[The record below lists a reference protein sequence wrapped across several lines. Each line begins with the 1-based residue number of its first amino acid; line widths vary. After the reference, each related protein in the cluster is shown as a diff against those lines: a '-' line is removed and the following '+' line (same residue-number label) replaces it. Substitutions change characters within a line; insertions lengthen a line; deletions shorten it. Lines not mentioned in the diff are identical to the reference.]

1 MLTWKHKRINPMDW
15 AKQSG
20 FEFRALDQGKQSEEC
35 LHRIREFILRIEL
48 KGQDLNSGLGIREQ
62 FPCFNSRRNF

>member
-1 MLTWKHKRINPMDW
+1 MDW

>member
-1 MLTWKHKRINPMDW
+1 MDW

-20 FEFRALDQGKQSEEC
+20 FEFRALDQGKQFEEYQ
-35 LHRIREFILRIEL
+35 HRVREFILRIGL